1 MALGRVISLND
12 EVVEIPK
19 IRKDQQKKIQN
30 IVRDNAKNPLIVV
43 GLIRDYVK
51 HMDHFV
57 TVQHNEA
64 EDYIQLIFKNQHS
77 KMQTEYTF
85 KLSAP
90 IILEAPT
97 LN

>member
-19 IRKDQQKKIQN
+19 IRKDQQRRIQN
-30 IVRDNAKNPLIVV
+30 IVRDNAKNPLIVI
-43 GLIRDYVK
+43 GLVRDYVK
-51 HMDHFV
+51 HMDNFV
-57 TVQHNEA
+57 TVQHNKTEN
-64 EDYIQLIFKNQHS
+64 YIQVIFKNQHS

-97 LN
+97 LD